1 MLGLMSKDDNTIG
14 SWGNK
19 PLPYDKAKKDE
30 VSNII
35 GLVKLTQP
43 DYFLSY
49 LEESGIVPKG
59 YSKLSDHQKVEL
71 GGIIAEW
78 ERQAE
83 FEAEMREMDEEFL
96 ESQTSDTEEGS
107 EE

>member
-1 MLGLMSKDDNTIG
+1 MGKDDNTIG

-19 PLPYDKAKKDE
+19 PLPYDKDKKEE

-59 YSKLSDHQKVEL
+59 YSKLTEDQKGKLAIVIEDW
-71 GGIIAEW
+71 IVVDQRISTMKSRHAKSQMCDAE
-78 ERQAE
+78 
-83 FEAEMREMDEEFL
+83 EE
-96 ESQTSDTEEGS
+96 S

>member
-1 MLGLMSKDDNTIG
+1 MSKDDNTIG

-19 PLPYDKAKKDE
+19 PLPYDKSKKDE

-59 YSKLSDHQKVEL
+59 YSKLDDSQKEKI
-71 GGIIAEW
+71 GGIITEW
-78 ERQAE
+78 LEE
-83 FEAEMREMDEEFL
+83 EVFESDMKDLDKEFL
-96 ESQTSDTEEGS
+96 ESQISDNKEGS